1 MNTTVNY
8 KQLLHALKKAEKTR
22 AKAGYTG
29 NSLSNVSMKFKDR
42 FIEFCTTDGN
52 YLCLTKI
59 ESDIPTDDKIELQF
73 EPTQVLNW
81 LKGLGKVIGNI
92 EIEYDTGLKFKYCGS
107 ELFVMLAD
115 TTYPKYEQL
124 ISNYNIDNDF
134 RKIGRSEN
142 VQKVCVNT
150 KYLKNILDTIDSD
163 MIEIKF
169 NRDNNLVALE
179 LADHKNDNEYAMLMP
194 IQMR

>member
-8 KQLLHALKKAEKTR
+8 KQLLHAMKKAEKTR
-22 AKAGYTG
+22 AKVGYTG
-29 NSLSNVSMKFKDR
+29 NPLSNVSMKFKGR

-59 ESDIPTDDKIELQF
+59 ESEKQIDNIELQF

-81 LKGLGKVIGNI
+81 LKGLGKVMGNI
-92 EIEYDTGLKFKYCGS
+92 EIEYETGLKFKYCGS
-107 ELFVMLAD
+107 ELFVMLAN
-115 TTYPKYEQL
+115 TNYPKYEQL
-124 ISNYNIDNDF
+124 ISNYNINNDF
-134 RKIGRSEN
+134 RKIGRSKN
-142 VQKVCVNT
+142 VQKVCVKT

-163 MIEIKF
+163 KIEIKF

-179 LADHKNDNEYAMLMP
+179 LANYENDNEYAMLMP
-194 IQMR
+194 IQTR